1 MVIENNIF
9 KNLKSNEEKII
20 SKRAPGSPLYCSD
33 LDSDSKIGRYVFG
46 IIDEYFDFHVFD
58 LKDMAFL
65 VNSINKRKLDIC
77 SIKYLSEYNLNNLY
91 LLDLSENKLN
101 SKSAFYLCQ

>member
-65 VNSINKRKLDIC
+65 VNIINKRKLLLKPNHKNIN
-77 SIKYLSEYNLNNLY
+77 ENNIIN
-91 LLDLSENKLN
+91 LDLSKRN
-101 SKSAFYLCQ
+101 